1 MTTLLLGFSNELSQA
16 QLDQIAR
23 AVPETQVIVSK
34 DPHEI
39 EKVAEEVEIAAGWL
53 PPEIVLNLPNL
64 RWYQQWFAG
73 ADWLARHPGAVQ
85 RDFILTNLSGVHAVC
100 ISEHIFAFLL
110 AFARGLPAAYR
121 AQQEHRWAPS
131 GGGSLFE
138 LAGKTML
145 LLGLGA
151 IGGRTAQ
158 VAVAMGMRV
167 IGIRRNSYLSVWG
180 VEKVGGPEQLP
191 DFVSEA
197 DVVVSALPLTTAT
210 KHLVNREILQQMKP
224 TAYLI
229 SIGRGG
235 VVEEA
240 ALIEALQAGAIAGVG
255 LDVFETEPLPP
266 DSPLWDMDNVM
277 ITAHYAG
284 ATPRYQEK
292 ALAIFLDNLRR
303 YRASEPLRNVINK
316 KVGY

>member
-1 MTTLLLGFSNELSQA
+1 
-16 QLDQIAR
+16 
-23 AVPETQVIVSK
+23 
-34 DPHEI
+34 
-39 EKVAEEVEIAAGWL
+39 
-53 PPEIVLNLPNL
+53 
-64 RWYQQWFAG
+64 
-73 ADWLARHPGAVQ
+73 
-85 RDFILTNLSGVHAVC
+85 
-100 ISEHIFAFLL
+100 
-110 AFARGLPAAYR
+110 
-121 AQQEHRWAPS
+121 
-131 GGGSLFE
+131 
-138 LAGKTML
+138 
-145 LLGLGA
+145 
-151 IGGRTAQ
+151 
-158 VAVAMGMRV
+158 MGMRV

>member
-1 MTTLLLGFSNELSQA
+1 MTTLLLGFSDELS
-16 QLDQIAR
+16 
-23 AVPETQVIVSK
+23 ETQLSQIGRAMPEAQVVVTK
-34 DPHEI
+34 DPHKI
-39 EKVAEEVEIAAGWL
+39 EGIAEEVEIAAGWL
-53 PPEIVLNLPNL
+53 PPELVLSLPNL
-64 RWYQQWFAG
+64 KWYQQWFAG
-73 ADWLARHPGAVQ
+73 ADWLARHPEAVQ

-110 AFARGLPAAYR
+110 AFARGLPAAFQ
-121 AQQEHRWAPS
+121 AQREHRWVPS

-145 LLGLGA
+145 ILGLGA

-158 VAVAMGMRV
+158 VALAMGMRV
-167 IGIRRNSYLSVWG
+167 IGIRRNPYIFVWG
-180 VEKVGGPEQLP
+180 VEKVGGPEQLL

-197 DVVVSALPLTTAT
+197 DVVVSALPLTSAT
-210 KHLVNREILQQMKP
+210 KNLVNREVLQQMKP
-224 TAYLI
+224 SAYLI

-240 ALIEALQAGAIAGVG
+240 ALIEALQAGTIAGAG

-266 DSPLWDMDNVM
+266 DSPLWDMDNVL

-303 YRASEPLRNVINK
+303 YQAGEPLRNVINK
-316 KVGY
+316 RVGY